1 VVVEKEFGGLPATG
15 EGIWWHHRDEIW
27 AIKGTH
33 KIWNI
38 AYFVATASE
47 SRTTNKFEA
56 CLFRICIRWIWFCNP
71 HLQLFLIG
79 QTERRRRHAKL
90 VLSLKLFYYRK
101 YPSVHGCRFKLSQ
114 TVCQYI
120 ITLYFVILPLFLRVL
135 QIYKNILV
143 RYLGHL

>member
-1 VVVEKEFGGLPATG
+1 VVVEKESGCLPATA

-33 KIWNI
+33 NIWNI
-38 AYFVATASE
+38 AYFVATTSE
-47 SRTTNKFEA
+47 SRTASKFEA

-71 HLQLFLIG
+71 HLQLFLFG
-79 QTERRRRHAKL
+79 KTERRRRHAKL
-90 VLSLKLFYYRK
+90 VLSLKFFYYRK

-120 ITLYFVILPLFLRVL
+120 ITHNSINSFKTC
-135 QIYKNILV
+135 Q
-143 RYLGHL
+143 